1 MFHLIIN
8 HFIINVRC
16 IRPDISSLFYI
27 SFPAFLYLVSGHF
40 YIWYPAI
47 FISDIRI
54 FISGFR
60 PFFYLVS
67 GLFYIWYQ
75 AFLYPVSGFY
85 ISGILLFYIWYPFF
99 LPGIWPFYIL
109 YPVFFIS
116 CIRFFYIRPDTRYL
130 EEHVAWSFKNKKP
143 EPQKITMK
151 NYCNLMMW
159 SAWRGI
165 CSHKKYLLQVYTIY
179 LAAGYSARFP
189 VCVSCWIS
197 GRPNIWRNPETF
209 SLFQMFNLVIW
220 LLGGT
225 IVSPSKHGRFAK
237 PEIPQ
242 NYLLYFVKPTT
253 RLIPGKVCSQTI
265 GDEYFR
271 NNWRVQ

>member
-54 FISGFR
+54 LISGFR

-75 AFLYPVSGFY
+75 AFFIFSIRLLYFWYPAFLYLVSVFFNLVFGLFISCIRSFLYPVSG
-85 ISGILLFYIWYPFF
+85 
-99 LPGIWPFYIL
+99 
-109 YPVFFIS
+109 
-116 CIRFFYIRPDTRYL
+116 FFYIRPDTRYL
-130 EEHVAWSFKNKKP
+130 EEHVAWSFINKRP

-159 SAWRGI
+159 SA
-165 CSHKKYLLQVYTIY
+165 
-179 LAAGYSARFP
+179 
-189 VCVSCWIS
+189 
-197 GRPNIWRNPETF
+197 
-209 SLFQMFNLVIW
+209 
-220 LLGGT
+220 
-225 IVSPSKHGRFAK
+225 
-237 PEIPQ
+237 
-242 NYLLYFVKPTT
+242 
-253 RLIPGKVCSQTI
+253 
-265 GDEYFR
+265 
-271 NNWRVQ
+271 